1 MTASLLVVQGRNQGQ
16 RITLDG
22 DLLELGR
29 GNRSGFRIL
38 DTEVSRSHATIR
50 RRTAMSGGSDPAWE
64 IVDRGSSNGTFVN
77 GQVVEQAALT
87 GGDHVQVG
95 RTVLLFQD
103 GSDEAVE
110 DQTVADQVDLAAGDF
125 GQDSIVAQVDGEPS
139 EAMLSHV
146 RSGAATDAALRTN
159 LEVLYQVSE
168 LVVRPSVSVDDLLS
182 GILGLSLKAIGA
194 DRGVML
200 VADPQTDEIRPRVFG
215 RQGVVTPAG
224 DDAGDRMPISR
235 TIVDYVLT
243 RGRGVLTSDAAGDE
257 RFAGHES
264 ILSSGI
270 REAMCV
276 PMHGRFELLGVIYV
290 DTTQAPGQA
299 ALHGQRFGSESLML
313 LAAVGRQAALAVEN
327 HRYQDALVK
336 AERLAAVG
344 QTVAMLSHHVKN
356 ILQGMRGGGYLVESG
371 LKKNNDEMARRGWGI
386 LDRNQNRLYN
396 LVMDML
402 AFSKERVPEL
412 QPCSLNEIVADVA
425 DLMQPAAAEQSIAI
439 RVDLSEEMLVTE
451 ADPEALHR
459 AVLNLVVNAIE
470 AMDDRDDGEVMLRT
484 VPPSQ
489 LAGDEVAI
497 EVRDNGPGVPAEAR
511 PRLFAMFESSKGSR
525 GTGIGLAVA
534 KKILEEHGG
543 EIDVESSTT
552 PPTGTTFRLRL
563 PFRSGGSGGDSLRQ
577 TGEIEIPLDLSDR
590 SPTPTN

>member
-1 MTASLLVVQGRNQGQ
+1 MSASLLVVQGRNQGQ
-16 RITLDG
+16 RITLDA
-22 DLLELGR
+22 DPLELGR

-38 DTEVSRSHATIR
+38 DTEVSRSHATISR
-50 RRTAMSGGSDPAWE
+50 GSDPAVWE
-64 IVDRGSSNGTFVN
+64 IVDRDSSNGTFVN
-77 GQVVEQAALT
+77 GQVVERAELT
-87 GGDHVQVG
+87 SGDHVQVG
-95 RTVLLFQD
+95 RTVLLFQSGVD
-103 GSDEAVE
+103 DAAEE
-110 DQTVADQVDLAAGDF
+110 QTIADQVDLAAGDF

-168 LVVRPSVSVDDLLS
+168 LVVRPSVSVDELLRE
-182 GILGLSLKAIGA
+182 ILSLSLKAIGA

-215 RQGVVTPAG
+215 RQGVVTAAG
-224 DDAGDRMPISR
+224 EDAETADRMPISR

-299 ALHGQRFGSESLML
+299 ALNGQRFTSESLML

-371 LKKNNDEMARRGWGI
+371 LKKGDDNMARRGWGI

-412 QPCSLNEIVADVA
+412 EPCSLNEIVADVS
-425 DLMQPAAAEQSIAI
+425 DLMQAAAAEQSIQI
-439 RVDLSEEMLVTE
+439 HVDLAEEMLVTE

-470 AMDDRDDGEVMLRT
+470 AMDDREDGEVTLRT
-484 VPPSQ
+484 IPPSR
-489 LAGDEVAI
+489 LGGDEVAI
-497 EVRDNGPGVPAEAR
+497 EVVDNGPGVPAEVR
-511 PRLFAMFESSKGSR
+511 PKLFAMFESSKGSR

-543 EIDVESSTT
+543 EIDVESSTS

-563 PFRSGGSGGDSLRQ
+563 PFRGGIGGSVSDDALRQ
-577 TGEIEIPLDLSDR
+577 TGEIEIPSELAAD
-590 SPTPTN
+590 PATPTR